1 MKELLAVAAISA
13 AIATAIIAG
22 DAHLAFTGYVEHV
35 TDGDT
40 LRMNG
45 MRIRLWGIDAPEM
58 AQPFGLDAKR
68 KLAAF
73 VLDQRIECHDKG
85 SDRYKRTVA
94 QCFLNGTD
102 LGAYMISQGYAID
115 YTKYS
120 GGFYRKQ
127 EDEARSER
135 LGMHAS
141 GYIAPEEWRRTHQ
154 QSSKS
159 P

>member
-13 AIATAIIAG
+13 AIATAVMAG
-22 DAHLAFTGYVEHV
+22 DAHLAFSGYVEHV

-40 LRMNG
+40 FRMNG

-58 AQPFGLDAKR
+58 AQPLGPEAKR

-73 VLDQRIECHDKG
+73 VLGQRITCHDKG

-94 QCFLNGTD
+94 KCFLNGTD
-102 LGAYMISQGYAID
+102 LGAYMVSQGYAID

-120 GGFYRKQ
+120 GGLYRKQ
-127 EDEARSER
+127 EDEARNER

-141 GYIAPEEWRRTHQ
+141 GYVAPEQWRQEHKR
-154 QSSKS
+154 
-159 P
+159 